1 MAFFRH
7 AQAWL
12 LPSIL
17 AMFAVIG
24 LLLLY
29 GEIRKALRVKRK
41 PPVKFHDGKA
51 RFARPGKRETRA
63 A

>member
-7 AQAWL
+7 AQALL

-24 LLLLY
+24 LVLLY
-29 GEIRKALRVKRK
+29 GEIRKALRGKRK
-41 PPVKFHDGKA
+41 PPVKFHDGKD
-51 RFARPGKRETRA
+51 RFARPAKRVSRA